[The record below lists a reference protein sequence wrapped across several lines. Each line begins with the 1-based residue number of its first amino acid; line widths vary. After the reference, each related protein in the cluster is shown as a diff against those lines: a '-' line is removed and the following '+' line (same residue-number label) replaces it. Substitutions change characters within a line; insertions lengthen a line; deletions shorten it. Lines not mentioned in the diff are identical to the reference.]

1 MRMFFF
7 VLTMLFTNATHSD
20 VIVGHPSVTAK
31 LAIKNLEAK
40 QFIADSKREEKCLN
54 LFSENKWLMEYRGML
69 YRHNR
74 YPGYFDD
81 PEVELSSSEFISL
94 RRALSYDC
102 FAFLSDEAGSEV
114 SPIAPST
121 IILIE

>member
-1 MRMFFF
+1 MFFF
-7 VLTMLFTNATHSD
+7 VLTMLFTNATNSD

-74 YPGYFDD
+74 YPGYVAD
-81 PEVELSSSEFISL
+81 PEVELSGSEFISL
-94 RRALSYDC
+94 RRALSYGC
-102 FAFLSDEAGSEV
+102 FAFLSDEADSKA
-114 SPIAPST
+114 SPIAPNT
-121 IILIE
+121 IIVIE

>member
-54 LFSENKWLMEYRGML
+54 LFLENKWLMEYRGML

-74 YPGYFDD
+74 HPGYVDD

-94 RRALSYDC
+94 QRALSYDC